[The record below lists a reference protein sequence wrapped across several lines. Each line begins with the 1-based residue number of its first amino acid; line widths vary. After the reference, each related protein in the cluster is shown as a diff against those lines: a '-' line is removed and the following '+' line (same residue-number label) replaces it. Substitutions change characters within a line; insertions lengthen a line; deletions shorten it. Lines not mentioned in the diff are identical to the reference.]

1 MRFFN
6 FFLISILVLSCTR
19 KDTGF
24 DAMGHFEAEEY
35 MLTAESG
42 GRLIKFDLVEG
53 NSVHRGDTVAITDS
67 MTIYLQLQQSLAQ
80 QAAVQSKIPG
90 VKAQERVVETEI
102 SVLKAEKERFQT
114 LLNEKATSGKSLDDI
129 VHQLDLAQSRKGTF
143 STQIESLLRE
153 VEVIKAQQNILAD
166 QMRKSLIISP
176 IDGVI
181 INLIAKPADLMIPG
195 KPILKLADINQINLK
210 AYVSEDQLSRI
221 KISDP
226 VKVRID
232 AADGGYLEYPGT
244 ILWISD
250 QAEFTPKV
258 IQTKKE
264 RVNLVYAVKARVI
277 NDGKIKIGMPGELF
291 LSNE

>member
-1 MRFFN
+1 
-6 FFLISILVLSCTR
+6 
-19 KDTGF
+19 
-24 DAMGHFEAEEY
+24 MGHFEAEEY